1 MFYRKISKIIEEY
14 FESDD
19 GRILCIDGARQIGKS
34 FIVRE
39 LSKRRFKNYIELNM
53 ADDFAGERRFS
64 NVRNKDDFYLQ
75 VSISDGN
82 KLGSKD
88 DTIIFI
94 DEIQIYPE
102 LLTLLKSLSLDGRYR
117 YICSGSELGLA
128 MSKTTLIPMGSI
140 REVKMYPMDFEE
152 FLLANSVSETAIG
165 HMRDCFLERKML
177 DEATHQNILY
187 LFKCYLFVGGLPD
200 AVKAFVEDRNV
211 FKVKQIQSDISRYYG
226 DDASKYD
233 REHKLK
239 IKRIY
244 EMLPSVVE
252 NKVKRIR
259 FNRIDGNQGDRYDSY
274 QDEFEYLTSSGI
286 ALCCKAITEP
296 KFPLLQSSR
305 KNLLKLYLSDVGL
318 LSNALYGPN
327 VNAILNDRSG
337 VNLGAVYETASAQE
351 LKCHG
356 HELYY
361 YDRKKVGEVD
371 FLVDDYDELSI
382 IPIEIKSGS
391 DERNYKALPKLIDDA
406 NYRISK
412 AFVFSNEREVT
423 TRGKIILMPIYYLM
437 FI

>member
-39 LSKRRFKNYIELNM
+39 LSKKRFPNYIELNM

-64 NVRNKDDFYLQ
+64 NIRSKDDFYLQ

-187 LFKCYLFVGGLPD
+187 LFKCYLFVGGL
-200 AVKAFVEDRNV
+200 VEVREHH
-211 FKVKQIQSDISRYYG
+211 IR
-226 DDASKYD
+226 D
-233 REHKLK
+233 RERLFVLVAARHAEELA
-239 IKRIY
+239 
-244 EMLPSVVE
+244 EMLERLLALDFALRERGVL
-252 NKVKRIR
+252 KVQRR
-259 FNRIDGNQGDRYDSY
+259 VLYDVDVAAGARGDR
-274 QDEFEYLTSSGI
+274 
-286 ALCCKAITEP
+286 
-296 KFPLLQSSR
+296 
-305 KNLLKLYLSDVGL
+305 
-318 LSNALYGPN
+318 
-327 VNAILNDRSG
+327 
-337 VNLGAVYETASAQE
+337 AQE
-351 LKCHG
+351 VA
-356 HELYY
+356 
-361 YDRKKVGEVD
+361 R
-371 FLVDDYDELSI
+371 DDDVRRSAADSLRRR
-382 IPIEIKSGS
+382 PRPCDAKSRS
-391 DERNYKALPKLIDDA
+391 AER
-406 NYRISK
+406 
-412 AFVFSNEREVT
+412 
-423 TRGKIILMPIYYLM
+423 G
-437 FI
+437 